1 MKSSERRDAILEH
14 VRRRGVGVVE
24 TLAKEFGVSTQTVR
38 RDVAELCE
46 AELLVRHHGGVGLPS
61 SVINTDYAL
70 RKISH
75 LEEKEAI
82 GRAVAD
88 YLPDNCSVFM
98 TIGTTMEMV
107 ARKLVDR
114 EGLRV
119 VTNNLHAA
127 TVLHTRPN
135 IDTLVAGGNIRHH
148 NGGIVGT
155 AALNFIEQF
164 RADFAVVSVGA
175 IDADG
180 TLLDYDYNETM
191 VAQTMMRNAR
201 RVIVAADHTKF
212 TRTASVRIGSMSE
225 VAALFTDRLPPPALA
240 KVLAKLGVEIMLA
253 EGQPLVPI
261 S

>member
-61 SVINTDYAL
+61 SVVNTDYAL

-88 YLPDNCSVFM
+88 YLPDNSSLFM

-114 EGLRV
+114 DGLRV
-119 VTNNLHAA
+119 ITNNLHAA

-135 IDTLVAGGNIRHH
+135 IDTLVAGGSIRHH
-148 NGGIVGT
+148 NGGIVGN
-155 AALNFIEQF
+155 AALAFVEQF

-175 IDADG
+175 IDDDG
-180 TLLDYDYNETM
+180 TLLDFDYNETM

-212 TRTASVRIGSMSE
+212 SRTASVRIGSLSE
-225 VAALFTDRLPPPALA
+225 VAAIFTDRPPPASLRELLA
-240 KVLAKLGVEIMLA
+240 DFGVEIMLA
-253 EGQPLVPI
+253 EA
-261 S
+261 

>member
-1 MKSSERRDAILEH
+1 MKSSERREAILDH
-14 VRRRGVGVVE
+14 VRRRGVGIVE

-38 RDVAELCE
+38 RDVAELCD

-82 GRAVAD
+82 GRAVAE
-88 YLPDNCSVFM
+88 YVPDNSSVFM

-119 VTNNLHAA
+119 ITNNLHAA

-135 IDTLVAGGNIRHH
+135 IDTLVAGGSIRHH

-155 AALNFIEQF
+155 AALDFVEQF
-164 RADFAVVSVGA
+164 RVDFAIVSVGA
-175 IDADG
+175 IDSDG

-201 RVIVAADHTKF
+201 HVIVAADHTKF
-212 TRTASVRIGSMSE
+212 GRTASVKIGSMSD
-225 VAALFTDRLPPPALA
+225 VTAVFTDRMPAPA
-240 KVLAKLGVEIMLA
+240 MQKVLANCSVEIMATELA
-253 EGQPLVPI
+253 
-261 S
+261 